1 MSERL
6 RRMNRDDDEPVEQ
19 TGIEELAHLDDDDGD
34 EYADEL
40 DDDLDIDTFDDD
52 LDIGPFDDD
61 LDIGPFMEAT
71 YDEIS
76 GAVDD
81 GVPWRP
87 WPSTGLP
94 VADDAMLLAVLA
106 AWTRILVTAGPP
118 GVWCF
123 ATDDRDTMTEML
135 LPMAVGGARP
145 DRKRLD
151 QFFVEFREVLDT
163 AEGGLSS
170 LVIAIARPDGGD
182 RGGYERLWYTA
193 VTEAAN
199 RHRVR
204 LRAVA
209 ALGSRRASL
218 L

>member
-1 MSERL
+1 MTERL
-6 RRMNRDDDEPVEQ
+6 RKTNWDDDEPVEQ
-19 TGIEELAHLDDDDGD
+19 TGIEHLAYLDDDYWDD
-34 EYADEL
+34 YADEP
-40 DDDLDIDTFDDD
+40 DDDLDV
-52 LDIGPFDDD
+52 GPFID
-61 LDIGPFMEAT
+61 AT

-76 GAVDD
+76 GAVDP
-81 GVPWRP
+81 GVRP
-87 WPSTGLP
+87 RMPGAGVP

-106 AWTRILVTAGPP
+106 AWTRILATAEPP

-123 ATDDRDTMTEML
+123 AIDDHDTMTEML

-145 DRKRLD
+145 DRNRLD
-151 QFFVEFREVLDT
+151 EFFVEFREALDD

-182 RGGYERLWYTA
+182 RGGYERLWSTA
-193 VTEAAN
+193 VTAAAK